1 MTTRRAAKT
10 TSNHTSSA
18 ASSSATS
25 DSRRSSLNGIAQE
38 EDARSEI
45 DDERPAKRSRMSTES
60 GSPQMSNGA
69 FDNTPMNGSPT
80 SELQM
85 SVSDATLDPPKTAG
99 QKRRASDGSTQSS
112 KTQNGVLTH
121 THSDVSEQPRR
132 KKRKTTE
139 TIADSG
145 DQPPDLTDA
154 STVPNSP
161 EQLAEVENSQNLQHV
176 LPTNGEAPAKV
187 ARRLPGRRR
196 QPHPDINVE
205 IDLRR
210 QLTLKT
216 SYRSLAKVQKAIL
229 DELSNRTI
237 RNLEN
242 DPDFYKKCPEYEP
255 LMASLDER
263 RDCRLDEVNA
273 RRTFKLE
280 QLERERLAEE
290 NIQRQQ
296 YIVSCPPVVTK
307 L

>member
-1 MTTRRAAKT
+1 
-10 TSNHTSSA
+10 
-18 ASSSATS
+18 
-25 DSRRSSLNGIAQE
+25 
-38 EDARSEI
+38 
-45 DDERPAKRSRMSTES
+45 
-60 GSPQMSNGA
+60 
-69 FDNTPMNGSPT
+69 
-80 SELQM
+80 
-85 SVSDATLDPPKTAG
+85 
-99 QKRRASDGSTQSS
+99 
-112 KTQNGVLTH
+112 
-121 THSDVSEQPRR
+121 
-132 KKRKTTE
+132 
-139 TIADSG
+139 
-145 DQPPDLTDA
+145 LTDA

-161 EQLAEVENSQNLQHV
+161 EQIAEVENSQNLQHV
-176 LPTNGEAPAKV
+176 LPTNGDAPAKV

-296 YIVSCPPVVTK
+296 YIVSCSPVVTEP
-307 L
+307 